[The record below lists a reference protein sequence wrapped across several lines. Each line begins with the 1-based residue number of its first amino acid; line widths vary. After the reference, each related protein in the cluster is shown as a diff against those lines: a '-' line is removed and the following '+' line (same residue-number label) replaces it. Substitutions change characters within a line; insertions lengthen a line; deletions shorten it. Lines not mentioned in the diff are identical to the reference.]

1 MDNPSI
7 NGWLFGVPPWL
18 WKPPHQSLAGTTLC
32 APGQNG
38 QWDIQWSV
46 LIQQIW
52 NLDYI
57 TTDNICIYYGVFF
70 SLWLAIYT
78 VRGFPMA
85 RPKGKFLQRHL
96 AVDHPRCGTNLDTIA
111 DWLRVDQASRD
122 GRLTRR
128 TCVNLHHKWN
138 PGASAKRASK
148 QYIFQYMYAYRG
160 RKWVS

>member
-1 MDNPSI
+1 MDDCLGYPHDYGNPHI
-7 NGWLFGVPPWL
+7 NHWLEPPCVPRA
-18 WKPPHQSLAGTTLC
+18 KMASGTS
-32 APGQNG
+32 NG
-38 QWDIQWSV
+38 QCWFNKFEIWII
-46 LIQQIW
+46 LLQI
-52 NLDYI
+52 
-57 TTDNICIYYGVFF
+57 IYVYTMVFF